1 MTDRNIP
8 RAWRTFLRVALLPLV
23 LAGCTSSPGYQA
35 LGDTKELVN
44 PPRNDA
50 HLYAF
55 LDHGRG
61 GFERFR

>member
-1 MTDRNIP
+1 MSDRNIP
-8 RAWRTFLRVALLPLV
+8 LACRSFVCVALLALV
-23 LAGCTSSPGYQA
+23 LAGCTSYPGYQA